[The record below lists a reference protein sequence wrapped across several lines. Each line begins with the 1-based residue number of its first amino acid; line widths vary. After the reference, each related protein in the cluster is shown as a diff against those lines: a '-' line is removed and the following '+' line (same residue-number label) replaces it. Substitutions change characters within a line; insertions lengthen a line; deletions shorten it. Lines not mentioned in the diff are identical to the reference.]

1 MGYADVVTVAEAV
14 VVADVDVGVGAAA
27 VTVTVV
33 VVVVA
38 ESTDDAEEGDS
49 AEVVTTA
56 AGGEDA

>member
-1 MGYADVVTVAEAV
+1 LGDADVVTVAEAV
-14 VVADVDVGVGAAA
+14 VVAVVGEGVGAAA

-33 VVVVA
+33 VEVVA
-38 ESTDDAEEGDS
+38 ECADDAEEGDT